1 MGIGTCDL
9 IQESEGDPFMALS
22 PAGAALS
29 VFMQEGE
36 FLGSAGV
43 PAGLALFDMLPLCC

>member
-9 IQESEGDPFMALS
+9 IQESEGDPLMALS
-22 PAGAALS
+22 PAGAPLS

-43 PAGLALFDMLPLCC
+43 PGGLALICSL